1 MRVKNTEKY
10 INSFDIS
17 LLKNMFI
24 SFIRIQYLM
33 SFLCVIVIT
42 GCKELTTFSSCNS
55 LLFRPA
61 TIIFIVKSSFSLSP
75 KFWGVRKQL
84 IFPDATTGFPRNDV

>member
-1 MRVKNTEKY
+1 M
-10 INSFDIS
+10 
-17 LLKNMFI
+17 
-24 SFIRIQYLM
+24 M

-42 GCKELTTFSSCNS
+42 GCKELITLSSCIS

-61 TIIFIVKSSFSLSP
+61 TIIFMAKITFSLSP

-84 IFPDATTGFPRNDV
+84 IFPDTTTGFP

>member
-24 SFIRIQYLM
+24 RIQHLM

-61 TIIFIVKSSFSLSP
+61 TIIFMAKSSFSLSP
-75 KFWGVRKQL
+75 QVLGSEKTADISR
-84 IFPDATTGFPRNDV
+84 RYN